1 MKIYLSGSVCVF
13 CDASYHL
20 TDYRVSVT
28 GSSQG
33 LGRAL
38 LDVVLASGLR
48 AVATLRNPDVLS
60 EYTQKYSQDKLLV
73 TRLDVSEPTRI
84 SEVFKEVH
92 EHFGR
97 IDVVVNNAGY
107 SIEGEIEATPES
119 EARKLFEVDF
129 WGTVNVSKEV
139 CDRKFWRSARSSF
152 AYLIGCMFHE
162 GHQSAGH
169 GRADS
174 EYELHRRIQCDSCF
188 WLLLCGQV
196 R

>member
-73 TRLDVSEPTRI
+73 TQLDVSEPTRI

-129 WGTVNVSKEV
+129 SRGRSLRGKPSRDPTGVFARRRYGNIALISSSLSRISCTGSRRFSK
-139 CDRKFWRSARSSF
+139 
-152 AYLIGCMFHE
+152 GM
-162 GHQSAGH
+162 
-169 GRADS
+169 
-174 EYELHRRIQCDSCF
+174 
-188 WLLLCGQV
+188 
-196 R
+196 